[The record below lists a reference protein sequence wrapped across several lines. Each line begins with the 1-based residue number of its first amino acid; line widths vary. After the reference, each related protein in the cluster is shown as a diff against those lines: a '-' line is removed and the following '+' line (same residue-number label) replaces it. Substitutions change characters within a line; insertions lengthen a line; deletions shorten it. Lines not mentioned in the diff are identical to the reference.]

1 MAAGDEADSPTVAKN
16 QIEQILK
23 TLLTPSHSVH
33 DLSLGNG
40 TIHIKEGPTYLYH
53 PPKLLSHTCP
63 RANFYT
69 YSKPHHADALD

>member
-1 MAAGDEADSPTVAKN
+1 MAAGDEADSPTVAKK
-16 QIEQILK
+16 QIEQILI

-40 TIHIKEGPTYLYH
+40 TIHIKEGPAYFYQ

-63 RANFYT
+63 GANFYT
-69 YSKPHHADALD
+69 YSKPHQADALD